1 MTAGTLIAPGLV
13 TGIAVD
19 GEAVDNRP
27 MIWPVAALAVF
38 VLGFIVVYGSLLQSR
53 LKAGW
58 DRHDSGRARQDIAR

>member
-1 MTAGTLIAPGLV
+1 MTAGTVIAPGLV
-13 TGIAVD
+13 VGIAVD
-19 GEAVDNRP
+19 GEAVDNRT

>member
-1 MTAGTLIAPGLV
+1 VTADTLIAPGLV
-13 TGIAVD
+13 TGIAVA
-19 GEAVDNRP
+19 GAPVDNRT

-58 DRHDSGRARQDIAR
+58 DRHDAGLAREDIAR

>member
-1 MTAGTLIAPGLV
+1 MTAGTVIAPGPDAGMALE
-13 TGIAVD
+13 
-19 GEAVDNRP
+19 GERVDNRT

-58 DRHDSGRARQDIAR
+58 DRHDSGRAR